1 MPEKKKISI
10 LGLVATI
17 LVTLSVGAMFL
28 PLVSVSMFGATYSVS
43 IFDTVIEAF
52 GSLTEFEAIC
62 YVAMAVLTLASLA
75 FAVLSMFKSKLTI
88 GTVASSF
95 TAVACLILPL
105 VINNDLDELF
115 RFLGLGSYAY
125 VALMLGATVVSVIAF
140 CQKPKPVAV
149 VESIEFAP
157 FGAPAA
163 AEPVEEPAMPP
174 FGAPATKQESVTA
187 DTISLIPF
195 GESVKA
201 ESPATPVAPVDDPGK
216 TVILKSAPEEK
227 PAVPFGAPVRP
238 VAPVAPVAAPVE
250 KPVAPVAPVAAPVEK
265 PVAPAVEKPVVPV
278 EKPVTPVIP
287 VPAEKPVAPVAEKPV
302 APVAPVVA
310 PVEKPVAPV
319 APVVAPVEKPVAP
332 ATPVAAPIEK
342 PVTPAT
348 PVAAPVEKPVAP
360 AVKPET
366 AAMPFSAP
374 VRPKTPVVPGV
385 TPGPAPVTPAPV
397 ASPVAPPPPVA
408 PMSGAPDLSSGGYKP
423 APAARTITCPGC
435 RSTIDA
441 GMRFCPN
448 CGSSTSAPPPR
459 PAPAPVR
466 KPYCPSCRV
475 EMEPGMRFCRY
486 CGSPVHTVAVPGA
499 TAGAGRRTVVSS
511 GMSAPVS
518 KGARTAVCPHCG
530 ARQLPG
536 MPNCKYCGTRMW

>member
-149 VESIEFAP
+149 VEPMEFAP
-157 FGAPAA
+157 FGTPAA
-163 AEPVEEPAMPP
+163 KPEEPAM
-174 FGAPATKQESVTA
+174 A
-187 DTISLIPF
+187 
-195 GESVKA
+195 
-201 ESPATPVAPVDDPGK
+201 
-216 TVILKSAPEEK
+216 
-227 PAVPFGAPVRP
+227 PFGAPVEKP
-238 VAPVAPVAAPVE
+238 VVSATPVAAPVE
-250 KPVAPVAPVAAPVEK
+250 KPVAPATPVAVPVEKPVTPVAPVAAPVEK
-265 PVAPAVEKPVVPV
+265 PVAPA
-278 EKPVTPVIP
+278 
-287 VPAEKPVAPVAEKPV
+287 APVAAPV
-302 APVAPVVA
+302 EAPVAPA
-310 PVEKPVAPV
+310 TPVAV
-319 APVVAPVEKPVAP
+319 PVEKPVAP
-332 ATPVAAPIEK
+332 ATPVESP
-342 PVTPAT
+342 
-348 PVAAPVEKPVAP
+348 AAPVR
-360 AVKPET
+360 
-366 AAMPFSAP
+366 S
-374 VRPKTPVVPGV
+374 RIPVVPGV
-385 TPGPAPVTPAPV
+385 APGSVPPSPPVP
-397 ASPVAPPPPVA
+397 PVAPPPPVR
-408 PMSGAPDLSSGGYKP
+408 PMPGAPELSSGYT
-423 APAARTITCPGC
+423 APASVRTVTCAGC

-448 CGSSTSAPPPR
+448 CGTPTSAPPPR

-511 GMSAPVS
+511 GVSAPVA

>member
-10 LGLVATI
+10 LGIVATVLAGLALCAMLLPVFTLGSLFDISLDFDASLLNVVISAFENLGSVESILVA
-17 LVTLSVGAMFL
+17 
-28 PLVSVSMFGATYSVS
+28 AT
-43 IFDTVIEAF
+43 
-52 GSLTEFEAIC
+52 G
-62 YVAMAVLTLASLA
+62 VLTLAGIA
-75 FAVLSMFKSKLTI
+75 FAVLSMFNSKMGI
-88 GTVASSF
+88 GTLASCF
-95 TAVACLILPL
+95 TAVTCLVLSL
-105 VINNDLDELF
+105 VLDLELEF
-115 RFLGLGSYAY
+115 LLEVLGLGFYAY
-125 VALMLGATVVSVIAF
+125 CVLMLGAAAVSVVIF

-149 VESIEFAP
+149 VESIELAP

-174 FGAPATKQESVTA
+174 FGAPETKQESVTA

-216 TVILKSAPEEK
+216 TVILKSASEEK

-265 PVAPAVEKPVVPV
+265 PVAPAV
-278 EKPVTPVIP
+278 
-287 VPAEKPVAPVAEKPV
+287 
-302 APVAPVVA
+302 
-310 PVEKPVAPV
+310 
-319 APVVAPVEKPVAP
+319 
-332 ATPVAAPIEK
+332 
-342 PVTPAT
+342 
-348 PVAAPVEKPVAP
+348 
-360 AVKPET
+360 KPET
-366 AAMPFSAP
+366 AAVPFSAP

-423 APAARTITCPGC
+423 APTARTITCPGC